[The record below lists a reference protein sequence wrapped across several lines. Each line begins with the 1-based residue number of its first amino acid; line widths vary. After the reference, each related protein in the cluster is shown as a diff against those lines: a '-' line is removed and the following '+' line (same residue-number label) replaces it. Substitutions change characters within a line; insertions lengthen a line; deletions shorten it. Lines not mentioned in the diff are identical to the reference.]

1 MVAALEALAIQRQ
14 NQRSE
19 DDKTYHFLFSF
30 QNGEYPQS
38 EVLLDCERELCR
50 ALGFAEHQRVSVVHH
65 DTDNVHVHVAINKIH
80 PTRLT
85 IHTPFNDY
93 WVRDRAAERL
103 EIKHNLKRDPHGHR
117 DPAQGPSGRAADME
131 RHSGIES
138 FLGWVQRQAG
148 EELCR
153 AASWDALHRAASA
166 HGLAVQLR
174 GNGCVITQGAHA
186 VRASSVRREL
196 SLHALQKRLGP
207 FEAAAREQG
216 ALVAA
221 APPAHLRGNMQSLHA
236 VQTLDAR
243 LEQGLVRPSLE
254 ELRQRSDDWSRLIE
268 DLSRAERAKEQTRPQ
283 RGRGE
288 ARQQR
293 DQTPPAHIRGGL
305 GSPSAMQTL
314 NAHLDQGGV
323 RPSLEELQQRSDEWS
338 RLIEEL
344 SHAARNK
351 LWLRLQ
357 SARVEI
363 AARRQSYAK
372 RPLNADT
379 ASSDLY
385 KLYLRDR
392 AREEAHRQERRAKL
406 RLSHQSDFA
415 RVIKRWRLR
424 RAVLRLASGTR
435 AEKRFMYA
443 AARALMQQ
451 ELNALRASAK
461 KSRQKLAQTTK
472 RLTWSDW
479 LQTRARSG
487 NAEALD
493 ALRGRSGATQAG
505 QGQRLITGMGPSA
518 HAQAPHGIVDTI
530 TKTGNVI
537 YRGALTGVRDDGN
550 RLRVQGSV
558 SRPVLAAALRVA
570 AIRYGAA
577 LRIEG
582 DDAFKQ
588 AVVDV
593 VIERSMAV
601 TFEDPHLEA
610 RRRAQQP
617 LENDD
622 GRRLRSKRDVTGRQ
636 RHESTKQSR
645 QAHSEAA
652 AQQPATSQRDG
663 VRDVRVGELVRDGK
677 EPQRV
682 LPPHVLAHVA
692 RGARQDSQALRRA
705 AGAARQVTT
714 EPPLFRRG
722 RLRSLSTLGALQSEM
737 QAEPQRHSSAA
748 AKRAHGRADV
758 PQRPMA
764 PRSEIPALDSMAA
777 ADRVAKPKE
786 AMRVRTPSGSAVER
800 YVAEREAKRAR
811 GIADI
816 LPHTPFDGRRGE
828 FTVLGRRTVDGQA
841 LLLLSDKT
849 KVVVLPALPD
859 AEALR
864 SGDRVTL
871 NEEGRIV
878 GRSQGRRR

>member
-30 QNGEYPQS
+30 QNGEHPQAD
-38 EVLLDCERELCR
+38 VLLDCERELCR

-103 EIKHNLKRDPHGHR
+103 EIKHNLRRDPHGHR
-117 DPAQGPSGRAADME
+117 APKQGPSGRAADME
-131 RHSGIES
+131 RHTGIES

-148 EELCR
+148 EELSR

-166 HGLAVQLR
+166 RGLAVQLR
-174 GNGCVITQGAHA
+174 GNGCVITQGELA

-207 FEAAAREQG
+207 FEAAAKEKG
-216 ALVAA
+216 PVVAA
-221 APPAHLRGNMQSLHA
+221 GPPAHVRGSLRSLNA
-236 VQTLDAR
+236 VQTLDVR
-243 LEQGLVRPSLE
+243 LEQSV
-254 ELRQRSDDWSRLIE
+254 
-268 DLSRAERAKEQTRPQ
+268 
-283 RGRGE
+283 
-288 ARQQR
+288 
-293 DQTPPAHIRGGL
+293 
-305 GSPSAMQTL
+305 
-314 NAHLDQGGV
+314 V
-323 RPSLEELQQRSDEWS
+323 RPSLEELQQRSDDWS

-344 SHAARNK
+344 ARAERAKGQAPPSQARSEPRQRDQAPPEHVRGRLRGPSEVQTLGAHLERGPLRPSLEELQQRSDDWSRVIDELSRAVRNK
-351 LWLRLQ
+351 LRLRLQ

-363 AARRQSYAK
+363 AARRQGYAR
-372 RPLNADT
+372 RPLDAGA
-379 ASSDLY
+379 ASADLY
-385 KLYLRDR
+385 KLYLRER
-392 AREEAHRQERRAKL
+392 ARGEAYRQERRAQL
-406 RLSHQSDFA
+406 RLSQRNEFD

-424 RAVLRLASGTR
+424 RDVLRLVSGTR

-451 ELNALRASAK
+451 ELSAVRASAK
-461 KSRQKLAQTTK
+461 NSRQKLAQTTQ
-472 RLTWSDW
+472 RLTWADW
-479 LQTRARSG
+479 LQARARAG

-493 ALRGRSGATQAG
+493 ALRRRTGATQAVREG
-505 QGQRLITGMGPSA
+505 RRLITGIGPSERA
-518 HAQAPHGIVDTI
+518 CMPDGIVDTV
-530 TKTGNVI
+530 TKTGDVI

-558 SRPVLAAALRVA
+558 SRAVLAAALRVA
-570 AIRYGAA
+570 VIRYGTA

-582 DDAFKQ
+582 DEAFKQ
-588 AVVDV
+588 AVIDV
-593 VIERSMAV
+593 VIDRSMAI
-601 TFEDPHLEA
+601 TFEDPNLEA

-617 LENDD
+617 LENND
-622 GRRLRSKRDVTGRQ
+622 GRRLRSRRDVTGRQ
-636 RHESTKQSR
+636 RQASEQSR
-645 QAHSEAA
+645 PAHSEAA

-663 VRDVRVGELVRDGK
+663 VRDMRLGELVRDGQ
-677 EPQRV
+677 EPERV
-682 LPPHVLAHVA
+682 LPPHVPHYVA
-692 RGARQDSQALRRA
+692 RGARQDSQAVRRA

-722 RLRSLSTLGALQSEM
+722 RLRSLSTLGALQSQM
-737 QAEPQRHSSAA
+737 RAEPERHRSAA
-748 AKRAHGRADV
+748 AKRPRGRADM

-764 PRSEIPALDSMAA
+764 PRAAIPTLDSLAA
-777 ADRVAKPKE
+777 AYRVPKSGE
-786 AMRVRTPSGSAVER
+786 PILARTPRGSAVER
-800 YVAEREAKRAR
+800 YVAEREAKRVQ

-828 FTVLGRRTVDGQA
+828 FAVLGRRNVDGQT

-849 KVVVLPALPD
+849 KVVVLPAPQD
-859 AEALR
+859 AAALR

-878 GRSQGRRR
+878 SRSQGRRR